1 MPWQN
6 NGDYYSFKQDSITQH
21 APTVS
26 GVYGLFNFRH
36 QIVISS
42 AANVRD
48 ALLHHRRHTKFH
60 FSRFEPTGFTFEI
73 CPPERRENRAQELI
87 REYNPISSPQNPIGI
102 ATLYRSWRAP
112 EARAFKAEVTT
123 EKKPVSKKILAIPV
137 KPAKVKQKSPLH
149 LNAERIGLAG
159 ALCGVTFLSVGLI
172 GLMPHLKNMFDT
184 VVRNP
189 TPIDE
194 PRRQIDDDKIQRA
207 QAKNLTA
214 TGNADNTIVAAAP
227 RAALQLDSVDLNA
240 EATTSS
246 PTDWR
251 SAAEQAAAAAAIA
264 SPRPRPVESEQPA
277 KRDAPA
283 NAWSVQAMSTTDKP
297 LAHDWLQ
304 KLKAKGYEAFVVD
317 ADINGNTW
325 HRVRIGTFET
335 RQDAENLR
343 AALIAKEG
351 FRDAYVAGNDK
362 PATTIALNR
371 R

>member
-1 MPWQN
+1 MPWRN
-6 NGDYYSFKQDSITQH
+6 NGDYYSFKPDSIIQH

-48 ALLHHRRHTKFH
+48 ALLHHRRHTKFR

-73 CPPERRENRAQELI
+73 CPLERRENRTQELI
-87 REYNPISSPQNPIGI
+87 KEYNPISSPQTPISI

-112 EARAFKAEVTT
+112 EARAFKAEVTS
-123 EKKPVSKKILAIPV
+123 EKKPASNKVVALPA
-137 KPAKVKQKSPLH
+137 KPAKAKAPLH
-149 LNAERIGLAG
+149 FNAERLGLAG
-159 ALCGVTFLSVGLI
+159 ALCGMIFLAFGLI
-172 GLMPHLKNMFDT
+172 GLVPHLRNMFHSL
-184 VVRNP
+184 VRNP
-189 TPIDE
+189 TTIAE
-194 PRRQIDDDKIQRA
+194 SKSQIGDAKVQLA
-207 QAKNLTA
+207 QAENLATA
-214 TGNADNTIVAAAP
+214 EITGNTVAAAAP
-227 RAALQLDSVDLNA
+227 SAAAQSASVNLNA

-246 PTDWR
+246 PTGWR
-251 SAAEQAAAAAAIA
+251 SAAAQAAAPAPVA
-264 SPRPRPVESEQPA
+264 SPKTESLASEQPA
-277 KRDAPA
+277 KREVPA
-283 NAWSVQAMSTTDKP
+283 NAWSVQAMATTDKP

-351 FRDAYVAGNDK
+351 FRDSYVAGNDK
-362 PATTIALNR
+362 PATIIALNR